1 MAAVREAK
9 GDETA
14 EMIGHLKKADMAAEA
29 ERLLQGTGWLPE
41 GLRTPNLDAPA
52 LIDEPG
58 ALAGDASVAQD
69 EELPAFL
76 EESTEGPDY
85 PAAAE

>member
-1 MAAVREAK
+1 
-9 GDETA
+9 
-14 EMIGHLKKADMAAEA
+14 MISHLKKADMAAEA
-29 ERLLQGTGWLPE
+29 ERLLQRTGWLPE

-52 LIDEPG
+52 PIEETSAPE
-58 ALAGDASVAQD
+58 GDASVAQD

-76 EESTEGPDY
+76 DETIEGPDY

>member
-1 MAAVREAK
+1 
-9 GDETA
+9 
-14 EMIGHLKKADMAAEA
+14 MIAHLKKADMAVEA

-41 GLRTPNLDAPA
+41 GLRTPHLDEPAQIKELGAPA
-52 LIDEPG
+52 
-58 ALAGDASVAQD
+58 GDPSNLQD

>member
-1 MAAVREAK
+1 M
-9 GDETA
+9 A
-14 EMIGHLKKADMAAEA
+14 EMICHLKKADMAAEA

-41 GLRTPNLDAPA
+41 GSRTSHLDAPA
-52 LIDEPG
+52 AIE
-58 ALAGDASVAQD
+58 AVNASEGDASIAED

-76 EESTEGPDY
+76 DETIDGPDY